1 MNDSGEKVHCSNCHS
16 EQDQSHLY
24 CSNCGYILHQSDVK
38 RQPNINAEQQVENI
52 INAIKKQAHTV
63 ELETLEKIQDHATR
77 WAKTNLFFIGLAS
90 SVLILSLSFF
100 GYKQVADLERQAIET
115 ELLEKQA
122 RDRTNVVIMQADSS
136 LAKIKELDKKIEDKG
151 IQKNIDRIYE
161 LKIQMDKKIRMAEK
175 ILKQV
180 TAERQNVQKVQ
191 HSFFSISMQFDGSK
205 EQLNEHRS
213 SLIKAMNKKGFQL
226 TRANILEIGV
236 NQTEVLYYN
245 EIAAKQAELIAKI
258 ARESLQLPRMES
270 RLISMFDRNPREILV
285 KIKFP

>member
-1 MNDSGEKVHCSNCHS
+1 
-16 EQDQSHLY
+16 
-24 CSNCGYILHQSDVK
+24 
-38 RQPNINAEQQVENI
+38 
-52 INAIKKQAHTV
+52 
-63 ELETLEKIQDHATR
+63 
-77 WAKTNLFFIGLAS
+77 
-90 SVLILSLSFF
+90 
-100 GYKQVADLERQAIET
+100 
-115 ELLEKQA
+115 
-122 RDRTNVVIMQADSS
+122 
-136 LAKIKELDKKIEDKG
+136 
-151 IQKNIDRIYE
+151 
-161 LKIQMDKKIRMAEK
+161 MDKKIQMAEK
-175 ILKQV
+175 VLKQV
-180 TAERQNVQKVQ
+180 AAERQNVQKVQ